1 MKDFFK
7 NILATVFGVFLCI
20 GIFIA
25 FSIISLI
32 GMAASSSTETEVKDN
47 SVLVL
52 NLRGQINE
60 QGADAPFAGL
70 LGDEGL
76 SLGLNDILSAIDKA
90 KDNDDIKGIYIE
102 TGTLSTDNATIQE
115 IRNKLKEFKAKK
127 KWIVAYGE
135 YFTQGAYYLASVADK
150 VYINPYGHLDFHGIG
165 AQPMYVKDFMAMFG
179 VKYNIIKVGTYKSA
193 TEMYTE
199 EKMSDA
205 NREQVSA
212 YINGMWQNILK
223 DISASRK
230 ISVAELNKIADGFTV
245 MGTTKTLKAHKLV
258 DGMLYADQVK
268 AEVKKLLGVDAD
280 KEINQLS
287 VAAMKNVTV
296 KNKSDNEI
304 AVYYCE
310 GSIVQHP
317 VQGFAMGGTTQ
328 IVGKDVCKDLEKLA
342 KDDGVK
348 AVVLRINSPGGD
360 AYASEQMWHYISE
373 LKKVKPVVV
382 SMGGCA
388 ASGGYYMSCNASW
401 IVAQPNTI
409 TGSIGIFGAFPDL
422 TGLMTQKL
430 KFHYDEV
437 KTNANSTFSPVA
449 MSRPLTADEIAAMQT
464 WINEG
469 YALFRKRVA
478 DGRKMKVEK
487 VEELAQGRVW
497 LATDGLKN
505 GLVDQLGGLDDAVK
519 KAAQLAKVN
528 DYKTVDYPAMPDMM
542 SQLFNKI
549 SGGTGSA
556 LDEQLRLALGSYY
569 EPFMLM
575 RTVNEQSPVQARMP
589 YFLEMK

>member
-7 NILATVFGVFLCI
+7 QILATVFGVFLCI

-32 GMAASSSTETEVKDN
+32 GMVATSSTETEVKDN

-52 NLRGQINE
+52 NLQGQINE
-60 QGADAPFAGL
+60 QGTDDPFAEL
-70 LGDEGL
+70 FGDEGHTT
-76 SLGLNDILSAIDKA
+76 GLNDILSAIDKA
-90 KDNDDIKGIYIE
+90 KENDDVKGIYIE
-102 TGTLSTDNATIQE
+102 TGALAADNATIQE

-135 YFTQGAYYLASVADK
+135 NFTQGAYYLASIADK
-150 VYINPYGHLDFHGIG
+150 IYINPYGHLDFHGLG

-230 ISVAELNKIADGFTV
+230 ISVAELNRIADGFTFLSN
-245 MGTTKTLKAHKLV
+245 TKNLKAQKLV
-258 DGMLYADQVK
+258 DGTLYADQVK
-268 AEVKKLLGVDAD
+268 AEVKKRLGIDAD

-287 VAAMKNVTV
+287 VNAMNNVKV

-310 GSIVQHP
+310 GTIVQSP
-317 VQGFAMGGTTQ
+317 IQGFAMGGSTQ
-328 IVGKDVCKDLEKLA
+328 IVGSDVCKDLEKLA
-342 KDDGVK
+342 KDEDVK

-401 IVAQPNTI
+401 IIAQPNTI

-437 KTNANSTFSPVA
+437 KTNANSTFSPIA

-469 YALFRKRVA
+469 YALFTKRVA
-478 DGRKMKVEK
+478 DGRKMKVSAVEK
-487 VEELAQGRVW
+487 IAQGRVW

-519 KAAQLAKVN
+519 KAALLAKIK
-528 DYKTVDYPAMPDMM
+528 DYRMVDYPEPQDFI
-542 SQLFNKI
+542 SQMFDKVTN
-549 SGGTGSA
+549 GTGTA

-575 RTVNEQSPVQARMP
+575 RTANEQSPVQARMP
-589 YFLEMK
+589 YILEMK